1 MTVNVS
7 DHQFLDLALRRDLA
21 VFIARSFR
29 TVSPGPAYAHNWHI
43 DAIAHALT
51 RCYHRQVRRLII
63 TMPPR
68 NLKSISASVAF
79 PAWALGQDPTLRF
92 TCVSYSHELAA
103 KHARDCRAVMESEW
117 YKRAFPRTRISRS
130 KSAELEYETTARGSR
145 YATSVGGTLTGRG
158 GNFILIDD
166 PMKPGDAMS
175 EVKRQAVKDWY
186 DQTLS
191 SRLDNKTS
199 DVIVLIM
206 QRLHVD
212 DLVGHVLEKE
222 AWEHLDLPAIAE
234 TIQEVPIDVGFTH
247 IRQVGDLLHE
257 GREPKAV
264 LDQLKVNLGS
274 AIFSAQY
281 QQAPVPAEGHLIRWE
296 WFPTYRERPKP
307 GPGSK
312 IIQSWDTAAKTDDI
326 HDYSVC
332 TTWQVEGERYYLLD
346 LYRAKLEFPDLQR
359 EVVARKNRY
368 GASAVVI
375 EDKGSGTALIQALRG
390 EGKCHPIRYLPTD
403 DKIMRAYAH
412 TAIMEAGQ
420 IYLPESAPW
429 LGDLR
434 AELLA
439 FPHGRHD
446 DQVDSITQFLA
457 WQRRPRP
464 RMAVGNA

>member
-1 MTVNVS
+1 MTMNVS
-7 DHQFLDLALRRDLA
+7 DHHFLDLAFRQDLGM
-21 VFIARSFR
+21 FIGRSFR
-29 TVSPGPAYAHNWHI
+29 TVSPGPAFVHNWHI

-51 RCYHRQVRRLII
+51 RCFHRQSRRLII

-79 PAWALGQDPTLRF
+79 PAWALGLDPTLRF

-166 PMKPGDAMS
+166 PMKPADAMS
-175 EVKRQAVKDWY
+175 DVKRQSVKDWY

-222 AWEHLDLPAIAE
+222 AWDHLDLPAIAE
-234 TIQEVPIDVGFTH
+234 TVQEVPIDVGLTH
-247 IRQVGDLLHE
+247 TRQVGDVLHPE
-257 GREPKAV
+257 REPRSV
-264 LDQLKVNLGS
+264 LDQQKITMGS
-274 AIFSAQY
+274 ATFSAQY
-281 QQAPVPAEGHLIRWE
+281 QQTPVPAEGNLLRWE
-296 WFPTYRERPKP
+296 WFRTYDQVPKRA
-307 GPGSK
+307 K
-312 IIQSWDTAAKTDDI
+312 IIQSWDTASKTEDFN
-326 HDYSVC
+326 DYSVC
-332 TTWQVEGERYYLLD
+332 TTWAVDDEAYYLLD
-346 LYRAKLEFPDLQR
+346 IFRDRLEFPDLRRQVLSLR
-359 EVVARKNRY
+359 DRFKAESVI
-368 GASAVVI
+368 I
-375 EDKGSGTALIQALRG
+375 EDKGSGTSLIQELRRSA
-390 EGKCHPIRYLPTD
+390 KCHPIPYAPRE
-403 DKIMRAYAH
+403 DKVMRVH
-412 TAIMEAGQ
+412 GQSAIIEAGQ
-420 IYLPESAPW
+420 VLLPQRASW
-429 LGDLR
+429 LEDFR
-434 AELLA
+434 AEVLA
-439 FPHGRHD
+439 FPHGKHD
-446 DQVDSITQFLA
+446 DQVDSLSQFLA